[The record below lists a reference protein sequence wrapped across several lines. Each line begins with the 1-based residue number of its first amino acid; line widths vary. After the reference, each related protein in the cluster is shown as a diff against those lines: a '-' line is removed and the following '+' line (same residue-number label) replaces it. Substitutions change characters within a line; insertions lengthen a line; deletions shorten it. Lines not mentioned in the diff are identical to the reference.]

1 MNIEQIRQDT
11 PNCKDK
17 IFLNSAGASLI
28 PKIVVH
34 KVNEYL
40 IEEEKIGGY
49 KLEELRKSEFDEF
62 YNEVAKLIHCE
73 AHNIAFINNATD
85 GYIKALSCI
94 DFKEDDTVITTD
106 DDYASNHIHFIALQ
120 KRYHI
125 NVVRIKTFENG
136 ELDIEDFETLI
147 KMYRTKLVSISHI
160 PTNSGL
166 IQNVKAIGNICEK
179 NNIIFL
185 LDACQSVG
193 QIVVDVKPLKCDF
206 LTATGR
212 KFLRGPRG
220 TGFLYV
226 SDKIL
231 KEQYAP
237 LYIDGRGATWTE
249 IYKFEM
255 LDSAK
260 RFELWESPC
269 AFKMGFQEAIK
280 YANNI
285 GMEHIQAYNEKIMK
299 QLRANLSSIPNVVL
313 FDKGLNTSNIL
324 TFRKGNVSLKRIS
337 NILDKN
343 KVYYSVSNKE
353 WGLIDFNKKG
363 IEWAIRLSPHYFNT
377 IEEMDKVSQ
386 IIENI

>member
-73 AHNIAFINNATD
+73 AHNIAFVNNATD
-85 GYIKALSCI
+85 GYIKALSSI
-94 DFKEDDTVITTD
+94 DFKEDDTIITTD

-120 KRYHI
+120 KRYDI
-125 NVVRIKTFENG
+125 NVVCIKTFENG
-136 ELDIEDFETLI
+136 ELDIEDFETLV
-147 KMYRTKLVSISHI
+147 KMYHPKLVSISHI

-166 IQNVKAIGNICEK
+166 IQNVEAIGNICEK

-193 QIVVDVKPLKCDF
+193 QIVVDVKRLKCDF

-269 AFKMGFQEAIK
+269 AFKMGFKEAIK

-313 FDKGLNTSNIL
+313 FDNGLNTSNIL
-324 TFRKGNVSLKRIS
+324 TFRKGNVPLKRIS

-386 IIENI
+386 TIENI